1 MWTTINAFLKT
12 VDNFVWGV
20 PLMVLILCGGILLTV
35 RLGVLQMRRLPLAL
49 KWMIKNEEG
58 GKGEISSFAA
68 LCTALSA
75 TIGTGNIV
83 GVATA
88 VCAGGPWALFWMIVA
103 AFFGMATKFS
113 EGLLA
118 IKYRVVDKDGH
129 SLGGPFYYIEQ
140 GMGSK
145 WKWLAKIFAFFGVCV
160 GLFGI
165 GTFSQV
171 NGIASAIQNF
181 FDPNKVHTV
190 AIPGIGTYSWTVVIA
205 SLILAFCVGAV
216 LIGGKLPGI
225 TLAVMA
231 VSDFFVH
238 SWYCIIA
245 IIAGIAI
252 FIHAWKKTEGGAH
265 MLGKFILKVPLVGPL
280 SIKTASSRM
289 TRTLST
295 LMGSGV
301 QLVDALGLV
310 TEMMGNAVVKQA
322 LKDATEEVSRGI
334 PLSKP
339 LADSGVFPPMVYHMI
354 EIGEETGN
362 MEDMLDKVAAYYD
375 DEVESATEALLAAME
390 PLIIIVMAL
399 VVVPIVLAIMMP
411 MYSLYDSIGA

>member
-1 MWTTINAFLKT
+1 MASYKYEVVGADGKPKTGTIEAMNMEVASAELKSGGNTTVSIARANAFNKDLEIHIGKAVSVREMSVFCRQFESVLNAGVT
-12 VDNFVWGV
+12 VVEALDMLSEQTENKPFANAIAEVRDSVQRGETLAV
-20 PLMVLILCGGILLTV
+20 AMAEHPKIFPNLMVQMVAAGESSGGLDKAFSRVGSQFEKEAHLKGLIIKSAIYPVILIV
-35 RLGVLQMRRLPLAL
+35 VIIVVVAIM
-49 KWMIKNEEG
+49 MIK
-58 GKGEISSFAA
+58 
-68 LCTALSA
+68 
-75 TIGTGNIV
+75 IV
-83 GVATA
+83 
-88 VCAGGPWALFWMIVA
+88 P
-103 AFFGMATKFS
+103 
-113 EGLLA
+113 
-118 IKYRVVDKDGH
+118 
-129 SLGGPFYYIEQ
+129 
-140 GMGSK
+140 
-145 WKWLAKIFAFFGVCV
+145 
-160 GLFGI
+160 
-165 GTFSQV
+165 TFTSQ
-171 NGIASAIQNF
+171 
-181 FDPNKVHTV
+181 FDEV
-190 AIPGIGTYSWTVVIA
+190 
-205 SLILAFCVGAV
+205 
-216 LIGGKLPGI
+216 GGKLPGI

-238 SWYCIIA
+238 SWYFIVA

-265 MLGKFILKVPLVGPL
+265 ILGKFILKVPLVGPL

-375 DEVESATEALLAAME
+375 EEVEAATEALLAAME
-390 PLIIIVMAL
+390 PLIIIVMA
-399 VVVPIVLAIMMP
+399 VIVVPIVLAIMMP

>member
-1 MWTTINAFLKT
+1 MASYKYEVVGADGKPKTGTIEAVNMEVASAELKSGGNTIVSIARANTFNKDLEIHIGKAVSVREMSVFCRQFESVLNAGVT
-12 VDNFVWGV
+12 VVEALDMLSEQTENKQFANAIAEVRDSVQRGETLAV
-20 PLMVLILCGGILLTV
+20 AMAEHPKIFPNLMVQMVAAGESSGGLDKAFSRVGSQFEKEAHLKGLIIKSAIYPVILILVIIV
-35 RLGVLQMRRLPLAL
+35 VVAIM
-49 KWMIKNEEG
+49 MIK
-58 GKGEISSFAA
+58 
-68 LCTALSA
+68 
-75 TIGTGNIV
+75 IV
-83 GVATA
+83 PT
-88 VCAGGPWALFWMIVA
+88 F
-103 AFFGMATKFS
+103 T
-113 EGLLA
+113 
-118 IKYRVVDKDGH
+118 
-129 SLGGPFYYIEQ
+129 EQ
-140 GMGSK
+140 
-145 WKWLAKIFAFFGVCV
+145 
-160 GLFGI
+160 
-165 GTFSQV
+165 
-171 NGIASAIQNF
+171 
-181 FDPNKVHTV
+181 FDEV
-190 AIPGIGTYSWTVVIA
+190 
-205 SLILAFCVGAV
+205 
-216 LIGGKLPGI
+216 GGKLPGI

-238 SWYCIIA
+238 SWYFIVA

-375 DEVESATEALLAAME
+375 EEVESATEALLAAME
-390 PLIIIVMAL
+390 PLIIIVMAV

>member
-1 MWTTINAFLKT
+1 MASYKYEVVGADGKPKTGTIEAVNMEVASAELKSRGNTIVSIARANAFNKDLEIHIGKAVSVREMSVFCRQFESVLNAGVT
-12 VDNFVWGV
+12 VVEALDMLSEQTENKPFANAIAEVRDSVQRGETLAV
-20 PLMVLILCGGILLTV
+20 AMAEHPKIFPNLMVQMVAAGESSGGLDKAFSRVGSQFEKEAHLKGLIIKSAIYPVILILVIIV
-35 RLGVLQMRRLPLAL
+35 VVAIM
-49 KWMIKNEEG
+49 MIK
-58 GKGEISSFAA
+58 
-68 LCTALSA
+68 
-75 TIGTGNIV
+75 IV
-83 GVATA
+83 
-88 VCAGGPWALFWMIVA
+88 P
-103 AFFGMATKFS
+103 
-113 EGLLA
+113 
-118 IKYRVVDKDGH
+118 
-129 SLGGPFYYIEQ
+129 
-140 GMGSK
+140 
-145 WKWLAKIFAFFGVCV
+145 
-160 GLFGI
+160 
-165 GTFSQV
+165 TFTSQ
-171 NGIASAIQNF
+171 
-181 FDPNKVHTV
+181 FDEV
-190 AIPGIGTYSWTVVIA
+190 
-205 SLILAFCVGAV
+205 
-216 LIGGKLPGI
+216 GGKLPGI

-238 SWYCIIA
+238 SWYFIVA

-322 LKDATEEVSRGI
+322 LKDAPEEVSRGI

-375 DEVESATEALLAAME
+375 EEVESATEALLAAME
-390 PLIIIVMAL
+390 PLIIIVMA
-399 VVVPIVLAIMMP
+399 VIVVPIVLAIMMP

>member
-1 MWTTINAFLKT
+1 MASYKYEVVGADGKPKTGTIEAMNMEVASAELKSGGNTIVSIARANAFTKDLEIHIGKAVSVREMSVFCRQFESVLNAGVT
-12 VDNFVWGV
+12 VVEALDMLSEQTENKPFANAIAEVRDSVQRGETLAV
-20 PLMVLILCGGILLTV
+20 AMAEHPKIFPNLMVQMVAAGESSGGLDKAFSRVGSQFEKEAHLKGLIIKSAIYPVILILVIIV
-35 RLGVLQMRRLPLAL
+35 VVAIM
-49 KWMIKNEEG
+49 MIK
-58 GKGEISSFAA
+58 
-68 LCTALSA
+68 
-75 TIGTGNIV
+75 IV
-83 GVATA
+83 
-88 VCAGGPWALFWMIVA
+88 P
-103 AFFGMATKFS
+103 
-113 EGLLA
+113 
-118 IKYRVVDKDGH
+118 
-129 SLGGPFYYIEQ
+129 
-140 GMGSK
+140 
-145 WKWLAKIFAFFGVCV
+145 
-160 GLFGI
+160 
-165 GTFSQV
+165 TFTSQ
-171 NGIASAIQNF
+171 
-181 FDPNKVHTV
+181 FDEV
-190 AIPGIGTYSWTVVIA
+190 
-205 SLILAFCVGAV
+205 
-216 LIGGKLPGI
+216 GGKLPGI

-238 SWYCIIA
+238 SWYFIVA

-252 FIHAWKKTEGGAH
+252 FIHAWKKTESGAH
-265 MLGKFILKVPLVGPL
+265 ILGKFILKVPLVGPL

-375 DEVESATEALLAAME
+375 EEVESATEALLAAME
-390 PLIIIVMAL
+390 PLIIIVMAV